1 MDLIFTT
8 LKGTNMKI
16 INSLITIG
24 FLISAQQVYATDK
37 YDEPE
42 LSWGVGIGII
52 SEDAGYTEV
61 GSDSTAVPIFLVN
74 YGKFYLMGPKFGYQL
89 YGNDNYAFGL
99 TGNYRLEGYEA
110 EDSPSLM
117 GMDDRDGT
125 LDLGVEYSYDTGFGK
140 IGIEFVADTLGTHEG
155 YQADVSFSYPINFDN
170 GQLSPYIGAEHRS
183 DDLVNYYYG
192 VKSTEVTQIRQS
204 YQADSAVNLVMGIRS
219 AWFSGPHHRFVAMV
233 QFKAF
238 DDSIKDS
245 PIVDADNTYNMILGY
260 AYVL

>member
-1 MDLIFTT
+1 
-8 LKGTNMKI
+8 MKI
-16 INSLITIG
+16 INSLITIS
-24 FLISAQQVYATDK
+24 FLIGAQQAYATDK

-42 LSWGVGIGII
+42 LSWGVGLGVI
-52 SEDAGYTEV
+52 SEDEGYTEL
-61 GSDSTAVPIFLVN
+61 GSDSMVVPIFIIN

-89 YGNDNYAFGL
+89 YGNDNYTFGL
-99 TGNYRLEGYEA
+99 TGNYRLDGYEA
-110 EDSPSLM
+110 EDSPYLM

-140 IGIEFVADTLGTHEG
+140 IGIEVVADTLGEHEG
-155 YQADVSFSYPINFDN
+155 YQADISFSYPINFDN
-170 GQLSPYIGAEHRS
+170 GQLSPYIGAEYRS

-192 VKSTEVTQIRQS
+192 VKSTEATQIRQS

-219 AWFSGPHHRFVAMV
+219 TWFSGPHHRFVAML

-245 PIVDADNTYNMILGY
+245 PIIDADHAYNMILGY
-260 AYVL
+260 AYVF